1 MENIYGNVT
10 VTENG
15 VTDNYI
21 GTVREIPMERNDN
34 AEGENENGNE
44 C

>member
-1 MENIYGNVT
+1 MENIYGN

-21 GTVREIPMERNDN
+21 GTVREISMERNDN
-34 AEGENENGNE
+34 AEGENENGNK